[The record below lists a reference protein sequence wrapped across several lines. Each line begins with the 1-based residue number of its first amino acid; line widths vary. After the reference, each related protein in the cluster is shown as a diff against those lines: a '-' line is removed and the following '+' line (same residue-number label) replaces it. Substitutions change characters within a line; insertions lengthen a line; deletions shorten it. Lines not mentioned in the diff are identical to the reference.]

1 MYSQDLINKIKKIP
15 SYEVKYLNEKNIFI
29 KQSDVIEV
37 ILKYFNENNLN
48 NVSNFKF
55 IIGD

>member
-1 MYSQDLINKIKKIP
+1 MHSQDLINKIKKIP